1 MGALEEL
8 TNTKNQTGEKNRV
21 VWFDTPVLD
30 LDWAINFY
38 SKVLGIDVEG
48 NRIALYAN
56 IDK

>member
-56 IDK
+56 ID